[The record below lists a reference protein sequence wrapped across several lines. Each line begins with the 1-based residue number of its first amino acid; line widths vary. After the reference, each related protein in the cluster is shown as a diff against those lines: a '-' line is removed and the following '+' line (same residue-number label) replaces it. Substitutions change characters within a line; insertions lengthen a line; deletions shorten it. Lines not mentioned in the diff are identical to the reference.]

1 MLAAESSKPKDS
13 REEMDELTTRATEH
27 VKAKSER
34 LRHLKERHENYIA
47 EQKENDET
55 DEERTEEL

>member
-34 LRHLKERHENYIA
+34 LRHLKERDENDG
-47 EQKENDET
+47 EQKR
-55 DEERTEEL
+55 ER